1 MKKKSTAIAA
11 SATTQSIS
19 HYMVLQLTRLK
30 CVLSPGKTSFME
42 SLEITAAQ
50 ASSAAGLQRLQRFCQ
65 NTLDNHFDSG
75 DRIDGI
81 YSKNLVKNLMGLL
94 AHKAKVAPNEKIK
107 IDTEQIAADLNT
119 HIAGA
124 AQRLISSS
132 SWSTVIRYSALELY
146 NYWEE
151 GLIAALQAQIYPTGA
166 VIKIDVLKDRIQ
178 DFRSK
183 RAYYGKS
190 FEIVTSGLPI
200 VKVTC
205 VRI

>member
-1 MKKKSTAIAA
+1 MKKKSTATTAN
-11 SATTQSIS
+11 ATTQSIS
-19 HYMVLQLTRLK
+19 HYMVLQLARLK

-42 SLEITAAQ
+42 SLGIIAAQ
-50 ASSAAGLQRLQRFCQ
+50 ASTAAGLQRLQGFCQ
-65 NTLDNHFDSG
+65 ETLGKYFDSEK
-75 DRIDGI
+75 RIDGI
-81 YSKNLVKNLMGLL
+81 YSRNLVKNLIGLL
-94 AHKAKVAPNEKIK
+94 AQKAKIAPDEKIK
-107 IDTEQIAADLNT
+107 VNTEQIAADLNT
-119 HIAGA
+119 QIAGA

-151 GLIAALQAQIYPTGA
+151 GLIAALQAQIYPTEA
-166 VIKIDVLKDRIQ
+166 VIKIDILKDRIQ

-183 RAYYGKS
+183 RVYYGKS